1 MCIPLE
7 NCCFCVSLDV
17 GAKIISI
24 VNLAGST
31 IVLMLYGTAA
41 MLPPPVEESRKIVY
55 AVIAS
60 VAMFELL
67 IGCLL
72 VYGVF
77 GKPSLIL
84 PWLVSCYV
92 LVLSLVSL
100 SVLGT
105 LLIVL
110 QFVQNQETIKEV
122 STMVAFYFAVAVV
135 LYWFGSVT
143 NSRRHQILE
152 GFHTGYYTTHGLLKE
167 YRL

>member
-1 MCIPLE
+1 
-7 NCCFCVSLDV
+7 
-17 GAKIISI
+17 
-24 VNLAGST
+24 
-31 IVLMLYGTAA
+31 MLYGTAA

-77 GKPSLIL
+77 GKKPSLIL